1 MRTLLVLAV
10 IATLCIT
17 STDSKDVQ
25 ELGDATIPKGIKGD
39 WLPGSY
45 FEPITNKKGPQVYE
59 KFKVPFCPFGLSD
72 ETIPLPPF

>member
-59 KFKVPFCPFGLSD
+59 KFKVPFAPSAFRRRY
-72 ETIPLPPF
+72 LPPF